1 MRLAGRW
8 GPEVLT
14 RSPASKLLP
23 AVVLGSGLGALGTL
37 RLLRRAGIPVWSL
50 SAATSHESR
59 SRWFRPLTQACES
72 LAAGAP
78 LAEAL
83 AATALERAVL
93 LPCSDSLVAEV
104 SGLPAPLA
112 ARFPSSTP
120 STAAVTQLT
129 SKAKFAT
136 LLDAIGVPHPRTL
149 VLDDSGDLEAFLA
162 AQGQD
167 LFLKPDHS
175 ASFMQRYKAKGC
187 RVRDVK
193 DAHAQIARIQADGHR
208 VVVQEYL
215 PGPAS
220 NHFLIDGFADANGGI
235 RALFARRR
243 LRMYPIDFGDSTHMV
258 SVPLAEVQPAV
269 QMLRE
274 VLAAIGYR
282 GIFSAEF
289 KRDARDE
296 RFKILE
302 VNARIW
308 IFVEFAGRCGV
319 DVCTMAYRDA
329 LGLSLQEIPG
339 YRSGVRLVSPYLDL
353 AGARSAWSQGQLRK
367 RAWLRSWLGA
377 QQPHFNWSDPMPALR
392 EWGHISAGMLRSSVR
407 RTPAI
412 P

>member
-1 MRLAGRW
+1 LAQAL
-8 GPEVLT
+8 E
-14 RSPASKLLP
+14 AS
-23 AVVLGSGLGALGTL
+23 S
-37 RLLRRAGIPVWSL
+37 
-50 SAATSHESR
+50 
-59 SRWFRPLTQACES
+59 
-72 LAAGAP
+72 
-78 LAEAL
+78 
-83 AATALERAVL
+83 LERAAL

-104 SGLPAPLA
+104 SELPAPLA

-136 LLDAIGVPHPRTL
+136 LLDSIGVPHPRTL
-149 VLDDSGDLEAFLA
+149 VLEGNCDLEGFLA

-175 ASFMQRYKAKGC
+175 ASFMKQYKAKAS
-187 RVRDVK
+187 RVCDVN
-193 DAHAQIARIQADGHR
+193 DARAQIARIQADGHR

-215 PGPAS
+215 PGPAT
-220 NHFLIDGFADANGGI
+220 NHFLIDGFASANGVV

-243 LRMYPIDFGDSTHMV
+243 LRMYPVDFGDSTHMV

-274 VLAAIGYR
+274 ILAAISYR

-289 KRDARDE
+289 KRDARDQ

-319 DVCTMAYRDA
+319 DVCNMAYRDA
-329 LGLSLQEIPG
+329 LGLPLGEIPE

-353 AGARSAWSQGQLRK
+353 AGARSAWSNGQLTR

-377 QQPHFNWSDPMPALR
+377 QQPHFNWSDPVPAFK
-392 EWGHISAGMLRSSVR
+392 EWGQISAGVLRLTR
-407 RTPAI
+407 RHTPGMS
-412 P
+412 